1 MKAKITFITVWMLC
15 GINIAF
21 AAPATDATD
30 VTEQQQRAKQ
40 QEMEQQSRVD
50 APSVMTES
58 EKTAQAIRQAA

>member
-1 MKAKITFITVWMLC
+1 MLC
-15 GINIAF
+15 GINIAL
-21 AAPATDATD
+21 AAPATD